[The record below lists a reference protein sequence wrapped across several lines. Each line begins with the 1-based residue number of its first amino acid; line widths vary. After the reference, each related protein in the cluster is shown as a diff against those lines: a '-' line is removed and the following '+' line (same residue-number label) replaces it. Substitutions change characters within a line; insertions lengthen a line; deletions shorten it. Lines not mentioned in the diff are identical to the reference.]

1 MAMNLCPDNNQKT
14 HSQCCTLPRAPWSK
28 KPTQKPNT
36 PIPSPRPMEPIYAP
50 KSKKDTP
57 VDEFERTKGEKTKAD
72 ISKGYKPKRI
82 TGAFKD

>member
-1 MAMNLCPDNNQKT
+1 M
-14 HSQCCTLPRAPWSK
+14 
-28 KPTQKPNT
+28 
-36 PIPSPRPMEPIYAP
+36 PSPRPMEPIYAP